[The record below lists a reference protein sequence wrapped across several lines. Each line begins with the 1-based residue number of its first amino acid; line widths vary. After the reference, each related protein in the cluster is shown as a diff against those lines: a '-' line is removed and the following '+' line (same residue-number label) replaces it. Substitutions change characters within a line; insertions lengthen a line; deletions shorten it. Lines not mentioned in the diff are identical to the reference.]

1 MLQNV
6 FTRLRVRNGIARNFG
21 DAIATTRAGEMLA
34 VAQKCLSPVQSHFFL
49 CPINLT
55 SETVGDVGLSVVQE
69 MNHMRIAD
77 GKVGI
82 VSGNDR
88 FMLDCFPKFAAV
100 VCAPG
105 NDRVRINRMVPV
117 GRCGRRE
124 VGIVPIPVKRRRHG
138 IA

>member
-1 MLQNV
+1 M
-6 FTRLRVRNGIARNFG
+6 
-21 DAIATTRAGEMLA
+21 
-34 VAQKCLSPVQSHFFL
+34 C
-49 CPINLT
+49 
-55 SETVGDVGLSVVQE
+55 
-69 MNHMRIAD
+69 IAD

-117 GRCGRRE
+117 RRCGRRE
-124 VGIVPIPVKRRRHG
+124 SRHRTNPSKKTKTWNCLARWTRTHAKARDRSMARRREG
-138 IA
+138 G